1 MGRWITK
8 NGAHVY
14 LEKENDDLHTALDEH
29 YPSRNYNKDVKYI
42 TKIAGQEA
50 LEKEYGELKNRDVVL
65 TDERKDHIIERR
77 GKDAD
82 FVLNHIKDTIKN
94 YDYILKSDEK
104 RAIFIKKIADT
115 KYHDNLV
122 VYLSLDDE
130 SKANSIITGMKF
142 NDKQVEKVKKKYKI
156 IDKKK

>member
-14 LEKENDDLHTALDEH
+14 LEKENDDLHTALDER
-29 YPSRNYNKDVKYI
+29 YPSRNYGKDVEYI
-42 TKIAGQEA
+42 TKISGQEA

-82 FVLNHIKDTIKN
+82 FVINNIKETINN
-94 YDYILKSDEK
+94 YDYILKDDDK
-104 RAIFIKKIADT
+104 KAIFIKKIDDT
-115 KYHDNLV
+115 DHHNHLV
-122 VYLSLDDE
+122 VYLSLKDE
-130 SKANSIITGMKF
+130 SKANSIITGIKM
-142 NDKQVEKVKKKYKI
+142 NDKRVKKQIEKHKI
-156 IDKKK
+156 IDKRK